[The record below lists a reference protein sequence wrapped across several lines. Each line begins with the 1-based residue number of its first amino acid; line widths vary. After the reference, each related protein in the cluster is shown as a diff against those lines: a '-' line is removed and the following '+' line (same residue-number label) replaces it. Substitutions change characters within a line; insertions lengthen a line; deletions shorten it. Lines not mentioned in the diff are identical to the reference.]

1 MKKILVVLAFAVGLV
16 SACSK
21 DSLTGSSYTPTC
33 DGTVKSYQN
42 NVAPIIQAN
51 CAGCHSNYSSYAN
64 LSASKNSVRNQIV
77 SGNMPRGGALST
89 AQKDAIVCWI
99 DNGAPNN

>member
-1 MKKILVVLAFAVGLV
+1 MKKLLVFLMFATVLIT
-16 SACSK
+16 ACSK

-33 DGTVKSYQN
+33 DGSVKSYQS
-42 NVAPIIQAN
+42 NVAPLIQTY
-51 CAGCHSNYSSYAN
+51 CSGCHSNYSTYAN

-77 SGNMPRGGALST
+77 SGNMPRGSALST